1 MAQTP
6 ATPKTRRWALSLWA
20 HLIGPHRLARTANL
34 QASERAALALR
45 AKGAPAAPQDPTLTF
60 MIPLVGKHHVNDW
73 FGVSARLAAT
83 LTSFTRQG
91 NANWRALI
99 CGQDAPDLPA
109 PLAQDPRIT
118 FLPFT
123 TPMQGNDKWAKL
135 RTLCDALPTHVT
147 HDGYVMPFDAD
158 DLLAPGQI
166 SAILNSQSPGGSLVS
181 LGYVAD
187 QQNDRIALAGP
198 PTLTK
203 PRRKP
208 FWKLCGSCAA
218 IRYRPED
225 GPDFLAELT
234 SHEHRMFPYLA
245 SLAGRPLK
253 PLQDPAALYVLNHG
267 DNFGARRG
275 RVSSKTRFTQRY
287 AITDPQKITDIR
299 TAFTFGKISPPEASA
314 QSR

>member
-20 HLIGPHRLARTANL
+20 RLIGPERLAKTANL

-45 AKGAPAAPQDPTLTF
+45 AKGGVTAPQNPTLTF
-60 MIPLVGKHHVNDW
+60 MIPLVGKHHVKDW
-73 FGVSARLAAT
+73 SGVSRRLAAT
-83 LTSFTRQG
+83 LTSFTHQDST
-91 NANWRALI
+91 NWRALI
-99 CGQDAPDLPA
+99 CGQDTPDLPDA
-109 PLAQDPRIT
+109 LAQDPRII

-123 TPMQGNDKWAKL
+123 TAVEGNDKWAKL
-135 RTLCDALPTHVT
+135 RTLCEALSTHVKN
-147 HDGYVMPFDAD
+147 DGYVMPFDAD
-158 DLLAPGQI
+158 DLLAPGQV
-166 SAILNSQSPGGSLVS
+166 STILNSALPGGALVS

-187 QQNDRIALAGP
+187 LQNDRIALAGP

-225 GPDFLAELT
+225 GPSFLADLT

-245 SLAGRPLK
+245 ALAGRPLQ
-253 PLQDPAALYVLNHG
+253 PLTAPAALYVLNHG

-287 AITDPQKITDIR
+287 AITDPREIEDIR
-299 TAFTFGKISPPEASA
+299 MAFTLKKMSPP
-314 QSR
+314 